1 MPEPSDTAT
10 PETITDCLVDAR
22 GGGRAPMDRLFPL
35 VYGELRRIAHDAL
48 RRDRTD
54 HTLGTTGL
62 VHEAYLKLVD
72 QTRVE
77 YRDRSHF
84 YGIAAR
90 AMRQILV
97 DYARR
102 RCAIKRG
109 GRIRPL
115 VLEDSMAPAEE
126 RAEALLAVDE
136 ALTRLAAHD
145 PELAHVVECRFFA
158 GLTEDETAD
167 AVGASTRTV
176 QRQWRRAKAWLYQ
189 ELSA

>member
-1 MPEPSDTAT
+1 MSDPAHSSTT
-10 PETITDCLVDAR
+10 ETITECLLEAR
-22 GGGRAPMDRLFPL
+22 RGDRAVLDRLFPL
-35 VYGELRRIAHDAL
+35 VYDELRRIAHAAL
-48 RRDRTD
+48 RRERGD

-62 VHEAYLKLVD
+62 VHEAYFKLVD

-77 YRDRSHF
+77 FRDRAHF
-84 YGIAAR
+84 YGVAAR

-102 RCAIKRG
+102 HTAAKRG
-109 GRIRPL
+109 GKVRPL
-115 VLEDSMAPAEE
+115 ALEETTVAVEG
-126 RAEALLAVDE
+126 RAEALVAVDE
-136 ALTRLAAHD
+136 ALERLAAHD
-145 PELAHVVECRFFA
+145 AGLAQVVECRFFA

-167 AVGASTRTV
+167 ALGSSPRTV